1 MERAPGVLEPH
12 GLRDATGP
20 NDGDE
25 DIVSDADSD
34 EMELRGDIAKFD
46 QSVREFLS
54 SHQGTVTVD
63 DEDEHELRRPRAA
76 MRSKAATRSTIR
88 GPRQAAE
95 PRGDI
100 KFRLARV
107 NQAFMSGEYD
117 RARNLVFEIIRINAE
132 THQAWTV
139 LASIFREEGHSD
151 KALMAMVIAA
161 HLRPKDGPGWMSC
174 ASFAM
179 SLAEEGQDGAL
190 KTALMCYSSAVKAQP
205 TNLDARLGRAEASQA
220 QGFLSQAIAEFSYV
234 LERRPFDIG
243 IVRRLAEACADLGG
257 AEDVERAVVAYQTYF
272 THAHA
277 EDRGAGDELSWHDVG
292 IFVELFA
299 CAGDYANAILQLKS
313 LSRWM
318 LGRRNEG
325 LWDECVD
332 DREWDREH
340 TRRLQ
345 IPAFDPSAY
354 DLYTYGLGLPLEFRA
369 RLALYRLKI
378 RDDQESNLHL
388 RWLDPTESATAT
400 AVQDFPYLIRDI
412 ADELY
417 MVPRISE
424 ALDYYE
430 LLRHSIY
437 GQDATLLLQLGRCY
451 LARSDLAAAEDCFL
465 VAIQVD
471 ETNIDARIELARI
484 YEKAKEEEEALIL
497 LSEAAALDRIN
508 DGGNQLEDVSGDV
521 NRSRGRASALR
532 YEVVRNLK
540 RDIQAGD
547 HSLIPQWMAAAGE
560 LVGDFRSFR
569 KFYPWDKYLKFL
581 GAANDVVFSA
591 SSRTQSGLSELAER
605 LSKNIAPS
613 ILDDRRIN
621 VAYEDDGYRGIP
633 FREWLELFL
642 DYAVSLALANRAE
655 EAYQVCEAARDSIVF
670 VNSKD
675 YMFLIHVAWAACAI
689 YLADEEMCVAVARF
703 FMKVRQL
710 DSDSYR
716 MFAALCRLCQSP
728 ASWYNSGPAQKYIL
742 RQIKMIDAS
751 HLSSSQVDRHREV
764 NHREATSPAEAKQ
777 LDICL
782 LMLYG
787 HILFTSTSYTFALN
801 YFLRARTLD
810 PLNPMISLS
819 VGLGYIHHALK
830 RQADNRQYLI
840 MQGFACVFEF
850 CHSKLTGTPD
860 ERREAF
866 FGVGR
871 TFHMLGLHHLALEW
885 YRKVLGP
892 EQSQIDLQLEDVAS
906 RDIQMVVTMTSNGK
920 LRILL
925 IGNGGREHALA
936 WKLSQSPMVESIYA
950 VPGNGGTATCP
961 KVTNVT
967 DVAADD
973 YPTLVKLAQ
982 SKLVGLVVP
991 GPEAPLVDGVEAYFR
1006 AAAIP
1011 CFGPSKEA
1019 AQMEGS
1025 KTFSKDFMK
1034 RHNIPTA
1041 AYENFSNYE
1050 EAVAYLDRISHDVV
1064 IKATGLA
1071 AGKGVII
1078 PTTKAEA
1085 QQALKEIMVD
1095 KAFGNAGDEVVIE
1108 EFLTGDELSILTFS
1122 DGNHTLS
1129 LPPAQDHK
1137 RIGDGDQGPNT
1148 GGMGCYAPTTI
1159 ATKELIRQIEDEV
1172 IEPTIIGM
1180 RKEGYPFRG
1189 VLFTGLM
1196 ITPKGP
1202 KVLEYNVRF
1211 GDPETQT
1218 VLPLLSE
1225 DTDLAE
1231 IMLACTAHEARL
1243 DCVSVKV
1250 EQKFSATVVVA
1261 AGGYPGFYAKGTPM
1275 VVNSPTSPDITV
1287 FHAGTKLSSEGQ
1299 LQTSGGRVIAV
1310 NATADSLEAAVK
1322 KAYEQGIPLI
1332 NFDKMYCRKDI
1343 AHRAFRSQ
1351 QQREALTYAGAGV
1364 SVDAGNEFVER
1375 IKKAVRATKQPGADA
1390 EIGGFGGELDLAKCG
1405 LQLDEGQLP
1414 VLVGAIDGVGT
1425 KLMIAQSMGKHDTVG
1440 IDLVAMNVNDLVVQ
1454 GARPLMFLDY
1464 YGCSRLDLSTA
1475 ASFVEGVAAGCIDAG
1490 CTLVGGETAEM
1501 PGMYQKDDYDA
1512 AGCAVG
1518 VMVNSQR
1525 LPRKDEM
1532 AAGDILLG
1540 LASSG
1545 VHSNGFSLVRR
1556 ILEREA
1562 VAYTDEAPWDAGKT
1576 VGDSLLTPTK
1586 IYVKSL
1592 RGVIEG
1598 RLVKGLAH
1606 ITGGGLID
1614 NVPRMLPDHLGA
1626 EIDLATWKMPA
1637 VFNWLKTSGN
1647 VEPYQMVRTFN
1658 TGVGMVAAVD
1668 PALEKEAV
1676 ESLEAAGEKVLR
1688 LGRLVQRS
1696 ADEPHCKVLN
1706 LDSWA

>member
-12 GLRDATGP
+12 GLRDAIGP

-46 QSVREFLS
+46 Q
-54 SHQGTVTVD
+54 
-63 DEDEHELRRPRAA
+63 RPRAA

-107 NQAFMSGEYD
+107 NQAFMS
-117 RARNLVFEIIRINAE
+117 
-132 THQAWTV
+132 AWTV

-378 RDDQESNLHL
+378 RDDQESDLHL

-508 DGGNQLEDVSGDV
+508 DGGNQLEDEE
-521 NRSRGRASALR
+521 RARADELTRR

-906 RDIQMVVTMTSNGK
+906 RDV
-920 LRILL
+920 IL
-925 IGNGGREHALA
+925 
-936 WKLSQSPMVESIYA
+936 S
-950 VPGNGGTATCP
+950 
-961 KVTNVT
+961 
-967 DVAADD
+967 
-973 YPTLVKLAQ
+973 
-982 SKLVGLVVP
+982 
-991 GPEAPLVDGVEAYFR
+991 
-1006 AAAIP
+1006 
-1011 CFGPSKEA
+1011 
-1019 AQMEGS
+1019 
-1025 KTFSKDFMK
+1025 
-1034 RHNIPTA
+1034 A
-1041 AYENFSNYE
+1041 AYNEYALF
-1050 EAVAYLDRISHDVV
+1050 ISSGSV
-1064 IKATGLA
+1064 
-1071 AGKGVII
+1071 
-1078 PTTKAEA
+1078 
-1085 QQALKEIMVD
+1085 
-1095 KAFGNAGDEVVIE
+1095 
-1108 EFLTGDELSILTFS
+1108 DEL
-1122 DGNHTLS
+1122 
-1129 LPPAQDHK
+1129 
-1137 RIGDGDQGPNT
+1137 
-1148 GGMGCYAPTTI
+1148 
-1159 ATKELIRQIEDEV
+1159 E
-1172 IEPTIIGM
+1172 
-1180 RKEGYPFRG
+1180 
-1189 VLFTGLM
+1189 
-1196 ITPKGP
+1196 
-1202 KVLEYNVRF
+1202 NV
-1211 GDPETQT
+1211 
-1218 VLPLLSE
+1218 VLP
-1225 DTDLAE
+1225 
-1231 IMLACTAHEARL
+1231 
-1243 DCVSVKV
+1243 
-1250 EQKFSATVVVA
+1250 
-1261 AGGYPGFYAKGTPM
+1261 
-1275 VVNSPTSPDITV
+1275 
-1287 FHAGTKLSSEGQ
+1287 
-1299 LQTSGGRVIAV
+1299 
-1310 NATADSLEAAVK
+1310 
-1322 KAYEQGIPLI
+1322 
-1332 NFDKMYCRKDI
+1332 
-1343 AHRAFRSQ
+1343 
-1351 QQREALTYAGAGV
+1351 
-1364 SVDAGNEFVER
+1364 
-1375 IKKAVRATKQPGADA
+1375 
-1390 EIGGFGGELDLAKCG
+1390 
-1405 LQLDEGQLP
+1405 
-1414 VLVGAIDGVGT
+1414 
-1425 KLMIAQSMGKHDTVG
+1425 
-1440 IDLVAMNVNDLVVQ
+1440 
-1454 GARPLMFLDY
+1454 
-1464 YGCSRLDLSTA
+1464 
-1475 ASFVEGVAAGCIDAG
+1475 
-1490 CTLVGGETAEM
+1490 
-1501 PGMYQKDDYDA
+1501 
-1512 AGCAVG
+1512 
-1518 VMVNSQR
+1518 
-1525 LPRKDEM
+1525 
-1532 AAGDILLG
+1532 
-1540 LASSG
+1540 
-1545 VHSNGFSLVRR
+1545 
-1556 ILEREA
+1556 
-1562 VAYTDEAPWDAGKT
+1562 
-1576 VGDSLLTPTK
+1576 
-1586 IYVKSL
+1586 
-1592 RGVIEG
+1592 
-1598 RLVKGLAH
+1598 RLVL
-1606 ITGGGLID
+1606 
-1614 NVPRMLPDHLGA
+1614 
-1626 EIDLATWKMPA
+1626 
-1637 VFNWLKTSGN
+1637 
-1647 VEPYQMVRTFN
+1647 
-1658 TGVGMVAAVD
+1658 
-1668 PALEKEAV
+1668 
-1676 ESLEAAGEKVLR
+1676 
-1688 LGRLVQRS
+1688 
-1696 ADEPHCKVLN
+1696 
-1706 LDSWA
+1706 